1 MSMEQDLALARRI
14 IRRRLTPEL
23 ADIYLFGS
31 RARGEARRFSDID
44 VAVKARRPLAPGL
57 LAEVREELEQSN
69 CLLEVDLVDLS
80 EAGEALAAAVSRE
93 GIPWND

>member
-1 MSMEQDLALARRI
+1 MAVEQDIDLAHRI
-14 IRRRLTPEL
+14 IRRHLPPEV
-23 ADIYLFGS
+23 ADLYLFGS
-31 RARGEARRFSDID
+31 RARGKARRFSDID
-44 VAVKARRPLAPGL
+44 VAVRAKCPLPPGL

-80 EAGEALAAAVSRE
+80 EAGEALIAAVNRE